1 MISVARR
8 LCAPL
13 LASLLGAGLLACS
26 SSDSGASPGEFVD
39 TVVVI
44 ELRSGAGLRGLTV
57 TLRHVS
63 DVTVLAIASA
73 DAPLATAS
81 CQANILDGETIAS
94 CASTTSFA
102 APLDAWRIT
111 MRHFST
117 QDVLDGITSLACE
130 ASDATGTTF
139 AVACVAVR

>member
-1 MISVARR
+1 M
-8 LCAPL
+8 
-13 LASLLGAGLLACS
+13 ACS
-26 SSDSGASPGEFVD
+26 TGDSGTSPGDLVD

-44 ELRSGAGLRGLTV
+44 ELRSGTGLRGLTV
-57 TLRHVS
+57 TLRHLS
-63 DVTVLAIASA
+63 DVTVVSVAPG

-81 CQANILDGETIAS
+81 CQANVSDGETIAS
-94 CASTTSFA
+94 CASTTSFS

-117 QDVLDGITSLACE
+117 HDVLDGITGLECE

-139 AVACVAVR
+139 AVACVAGS